1 SSGPGLRVPGEQQ
14 PPPMASGQ
22 PDADAASSLNGQ
34 PQPPPTQ
41 QPQHYHRA
49 RPPQEP
55 LLPMGCEPLLG
66 PRGTPVQPGAHWEV
80 GEPPGGWHVVNGL
93 SGAEKGGHRCKGL
106 LQQQQP
112 KSFGGPP
119 HGPAAGVVPPY
130 VAAAAPHQAGVPPH
144 VVLLHINPGETIFF
158 QMGDQMQLIQGPAT
172 VRMVSNSSTPPMAV
186 PVQVPP
192 GHVVQQIVDENGT
205 LRHIILSPQPQ
216 HVTLPT
222 VATPYTGAPGGAP
235 PTAQPAAAFFPYTAP
250 APGAPARPQ
259 FAGQFHSAMQPPLG
273 ASPHS
278 PQDVPQQRPQ
288 ARVHC
293 SRTQGHMPAAQTPA
307 QQEQLA
313 KLHGRAYHP
322 ISSASASPCAGHAVP
337 GVVPQQQQPPQGVVP
352 PAHKDERSQ
361 KQFLKLR
368 KKLESRQGPSSSS
381 SLAAPSSGTRS
392 DTSSPKSGERASG
405 RWKANSQLN
414 RPLGD
419 ATIRSRLGARRLVS
433 LSLARSLG
441 LMGTLMNLRCT
452 INAKCVAAAM
462 QTARSQSVRNA
473 TSHVASIHT
482 LSHIIHEHG
491 HQMIK
496 KETFLH
502 KLCEKS
508 KKAKQTRQ
516 CPQYDGGLLRKKRRV
531 IHIWVARQ
539 KIPRWSKSILSTPLG
554 RARCPSLVWDVNPQ
568 IYIFIQTGQSYPSI
582 HRIASH
588 YCQSLLALKRRN
600 REKWFSLV
608 ASVRSGSSFTTFLE
622 RLFFFLVLYGFLLA
636 WHTRIAFFPLGFTLL
651 FSFCFFLLPAGHGSP
666 SSSNYHKSN
675 HRSSPK
681 LLVAHNEEGSSGP
694 SRVASL
700 RTLPD
705 RPCRP
710 SRPSAKGRVRSHNFT
725 ASWEPPK
732 DDGGSEIT
740 RYCLQMDSGKGFE
753 EVYAGPERDHVCSG
767 LEPGATYRLRVNCSS
782 AGGVSDFSEV
792 SSVATLPLC
801 PGACDPPRLHGKARA
816 ISAHLKWAP
825 PAYDGGAPVTEF
837 ELQVAAAA
845 GPDPESDASGEPRVA
860 YRGPD
865 WDCTVAGLLPGRA
878 YLYSVRAF
886 NSAGAGPWS
895 EPLLALSGAGPP
907 DTPRGLSVQARSASC
922 ALVAWEEAACHG
934 APVSEYLLECRQP
947 ETAAG
952 GATAFAHLYSG
963 RTAHFEAKGLEPAS
977 CYCFRVQAVSSAGP
991 SPFSDTVEFTTPPGV
1006 PGPVGNLECV
1016 RGHTSLELTWTEP
1029 LCHGSDITHYVV
1041 EVTETG
1047 PLSSSSAS
1055 APSPAMLASS
1065 PSALALSTH
1074 VAETTQLLVSSLRP
1088 ETAYKVRVQAVNGVG
1103 SGPLSSP
1110 ALRTSTRALPP
1121 CAPSLECLGATH
1133 SSLRLRW
1140 GDQAEKSLRD
1150 FVQYTLEMEVKPGL
1164 FAVLYQGPSHSY
1176 KASRL
1181 QENQAYRFRI
1191 QATSDAGEGPPS
1203 EPVTFSTSRAL
1214 PPAPKAP
1221 RVTPQGDTSCLL
1233 EWQAVRL
1240 LTDDP
1245 ISYLVQLQQSG
1256 ASESSVVYRGPDT
1269 SCSLSNLS
1277 PHSFHCARVAALRHC
1292 PQSPEPLCGPYGPAT
1307 SFQLFTEPAASN
1319 GGASQVGSS
1328 SSASSPSG
1336 WGLRGSRTGGLLPSL
1351 GDQQWAGILV
1361 GGFTLLAVLA
1371 AVLLQE
1377 VVAWNQ

>member
-1 SSGPGLRVPGEQQ
+1 MPAIASTGPGSRAPGEQQ
-14 PPPMASGQ
+14 PPPMASAQ
-22 PDADAASSLNGQ
+22 PDADNTASLNGQ
-34 PQPPPTQ
+34 PQPPPVQ
-41 QPQHYHRA
+41 QPQHYHRS
-49 RPPQEP
+49 RPPQDP
-55 LLPMGCEPLLG
+55 LLPVGCEPLLA

-80 GEPPGGWHVVNGL
+80 GEPPGSWHVVNGL
-93 SGAEKGGHRCKGL
+93 SGAEKGSHRCKGL
-106 LQQQQP
+106 LQQQQQP

-130 VAAAAPHQAGVPPH
+130 VAAAAAPHQPGVPPH

-172 VRMVSNSSTPPMAV
+172 VRMVSNSTTPPMAV

-235 PTAQPAAAFFPYTAP
+235 PPAQPAAAFFPYTAP
-250 APGAPARPQ
+250 TPGAPAGLQ
-259 FAGQFHSAMQPPLG
+259 FAGQFHSAMQAPLG

-278 PQDVPQQRPQ
+278 PQ
-288 ARVHC
+288 
-293 SRTQGHMPAAQTPA
+293 GHP
-307 QQEQLA
+307 
-313 KLHGRAYHP
+313 
-322 ISSASASPCAGHAVP
+322 VP
-337 GVVPQQQQPPQGVVP
+337 GVVPQQQPPQGVVP
-352 PAHKDERSQ
+352 APHKDERSQ
-361 KQFLKLR
+361 KQALKLR

-381 SLAAPSSGTRS
+381 LGAPSSGARS
-392 DTSSPKSGERASG
+392 DSSSPKS
-405 RWKANSQLN
+405 
-414 RPLGD
+414 
-419 ATIRSRLGARRLVS
+419 
-433 LSLARSLG
+433 
-441 LMGTLMNLRCT
+441 
-452 INAKCVAAAM
+452 
-462 QTARSQSVRNA
+462 
-473 TSHVASIHT
+473 
-482 LSHIIHEHG
+482 
-491 HQMIK
+491 
-496 KETFLH
+496 
-502 KLCEKS
+502 
-508 KKAKQTRQ
+508 
-516 CPQYDGGLLRKKRRV
+516 
-531 IHIWVARQ
+531 
-539 KIPRWSKSILSTPLG
+539 
-554 RARCPSLVWDVNPQ
+554 
-568 IYIFIQTGQSYPSI
+568 
-582 HRIASH
+582 
-588 YCQSLLALKRRN
+588 
-600 REKWFSLV
+600 
-608 ASVRSGSSFTTFLE
+608 
-622 RLFFFLVLYGFLLA
+622 
-636 WHTRIAFFPLGFTLL
+636 
-651 FSFCFFLLPAGHGSP
+651 GHGSP
-666 SSSNYHKSN
+666 SSSSYHKSN

-681 LLVAHNEEGSSGP
+681 LVEADIALRALLSSLSAPAVSQVGAREATAEWSAPVANAAPVPKEGEVAAAADVASSVAASSAAATPTVPPPAPSLEEVSYELLLSEKGQDRPARLLKCGKVLRSKLEDLKPATEYILCVQAFLEDSRGSPSPSCEFLTASCEPDAPLPPKLVTRTKSTLALKWNAPCDNGSKITCYILECDQGTEGKFEPIFSGAQKQFKVSKLASSTAYCFRLAASNSVGTSPWSSTCRLTTCGAAPVPPEPPVVGQVTASSAALEWDCRATDDSFTLSLEQEGSQHGFIPVYNGSETRFTCQRLIRNTEYRVRLVAHNEEGSSGP
-694 SRVASL
+694 SRVTSL

-705 RPCRP
+705 RPGRP
-710 SRPSAKGRVRSHNFT
+710 ARPSAKGRIRSHNFT

-740 RYCLQMDSGKGFE
+740 RYSLQMDSGNGFE
-753 EVYAGPERDHVCSG
+753 EVYAGPDRDHVCSG

-801 PGACDPPRLHGKARA
+801 PGACDPPRMHGKARA
-816 ISAHLKWAP
+816 ISAHIKWAP
-825 PAYDGGAPVTEF
+825 PAYDGGSPVTEF
-837 ELQVAAAA
+837 ELQVTAA
-845 GPDPESDASGEPRVA
+845 PDPESEARGEPRVA

-895 EPLLALSGAGPP
+895 EPLHALSGSGPP
-907 DTPRGLSVQARSASC
+907 DAPRGLSVQARSASC
-922 ALVAWEEAACHG
+922 ALVSWEEATCHG

-947 ETAAG
+947 ETAAS
-952 GATAFAHLYSG
+952 GATAFAQLYSG

-991 SPFSDTVEFTTPPGV
+991 SPFSDAVEFVTPPGV
-1006 PGPVGNLECV
+1006 PGPVGSLECV
-1016 RGHTSLELTWTEP
+1016 RGHTSLELTWAQP

-1041 EVTETG
+1041 EVTEMG

-1055 APSPAMLASS
+1055 APSPAATATSSS
-1065 PSALALSTH
+1065 PASTH
-1074 VAETTQLLVSSLRP
+1074 VAETTRLSVSSLRP

-1121 CAPSLECLGATH
+1121 AAPSLECLGATH

-1181 QENQAYRFRI
+1181 QENHPYRFRI
-1191 QATSDAGEGPPS
+1191 QATSDAGEGPHS
-1203 EPVTFSTSRAL
+1203 EPATFSTTRAL

-1245 ISYLVQLQQSG
+1245 VSYLVQLQQSG
-1256 ASESSVVYRGPDT
+1256 SSEFSVVYRDYDT
-1269 SCSLSNLS
+1269 RCSLSNLS
-1277 PHSFHCARVAALRHC
+1277 PHTFHCARVAAVRHC

-1307 SFQLFTEPAASN
+1307 SFQLFAEPAAGN
-1319 GGASQVGSS
+1319 GGSSQVGSS
-1328 SSASSPSG
+1328 ASATSG
-1336 WGLRGSRTGGLLPSL
+1336 WSLRGSRSGLLPSL

-1377 VVAWNQ
+1377 VVARNQ